1 MDVLNLEDIIEKQA
15 LLLGLFVKIVPLVF
29 DRGKYLLLELV
40 YGIDGDIVKN
50 KIVNRNKLARYT
62 IY

>member
-15 LLLGLFVKIVPLVF
+15 LLLGLVVKIIPLVF

>member
-1 MDVLNLEDIIEKQA
+1 MDVLKLEDIIEKQA

-40 YGIDGDIVKN
+40 YGIDGDIVVN